1 MAETRRP
8 LGFELSVSAR
18 DDGTLE
24 AAYIR
29 FRTGKS
35 KRTRE
40 IIEDTL
46 IADYD
51 EHDNLL
57 GLEIL
62 APVKLSD
69 LAKLV
74 EQPRRNSF
82 RKFVKHSGPLHFVHQ

>member
-1 MAETRRP
+1 MEENREI

-29 FRTGKS
+29 FRSGKVNRS
-35 KRTRE
+35 CE
-40 IIEDTL
+40 VIEDTL

-57 GLEIL
+57 GVEIL
-62 APVKLSD
+62 APVKLSE

-74 EQPRRNSF
+74 EQPRRTSF
-82 RKFVKHSGPLHFVHQ
+82 RKFVKHSGPPCLVHQ